1 MKCEFLRIKT
11 SDGLKLPTL
20 YYKKS
25 DSNTVVIHVHGMAGS
40 FYEDYVDTLAKA
52 YNDIDYS
59 FVCFN
64 NRGCEYF
71 LPFLKNGEVKIYGSN
86 YELFSES
93 KLDIDS
99 VVKYFENLGYENVI
113 LSGHSYG
120 CNKIVNYYTETKD
133 KKIKKLV
140 LMSPC
145 DVIMQTISKLGNK
158 YEALCEKAK
167 EKVNA
172 GRGNEVLSFSFYP
185 LCFSCNTFL
194 SDFLEGGKNDVFRY
208 RTPNYRSDELK
219 SINVLV
225 NVIIGD
231 NDKVVYL
238 NDKDIVLNYIKEN
251 IKNVN
256 IISVSECG
264 HTYKNTQKLYD
275 AIKRC
280 NK

>member
-20 YYKKS
+20 YYKKRG
-25 DSNTVVIHVHGMAGS
+25 SNTVVIHVHGMAGS
-40 FYEDYVDTLAKA
+40 FYEDYVCALAKA
-52 YNDIDYS
+52 YNDVGYS

-64 NRGCEYF
+64 NRGSGYVSS
-71 LPFLKNGEVKIYGSN
+71 FLKNNKIIIYGSN

-93 KLDIDS
+93 KLDIDA

-145 DVIMQTISKLGNK
+145 DVIMQTMSRLGDN
-158 YEALCEKAK
+158 YEALFEKAK
-167 EKVNA
+167 EKVST
-172 GRGNEVLSFSFYP
+172 GSGNEVLNFSFYP

-194 SDFLEGGKNDVFRY
+194 NDFLEGGKNDIFRY
-208 RTPNYRSDELK
+208 RTPNYISSELK
-219 SINVLV
+219 SINVLFD
-225 NVIIGD
+225 VIIGD
-231 NDKVVYL
+231 NDKVVYS
-238 NDKDIVLNYIKEN
+238 NSKDSVLNYIKEN

-256 IISVSECG
+256 VISVKDCG
-264 HTYKNTQKLYD
+264 HTYKNTQELYD